1 VLTFVTL
8 ENLRDENGVDPENDT
23 DDRRAHDND
32 NDNDNAI
39 VEGPAVQ
46 AYVELART
54 IRKLTYLN
62 RRTPFR
68 DNSSQNTN
76 VK

>member
-1 VLTFVTL
+1 MLTFVIL
-8 ENLRDENGVDPENDT
+8 ENLRDENDVDPENDT
-23 DDRRAHDND
+23 DDRRAHD

-46 AYVELART
+46 AYVELARK
-54 IRKLTYLN
+54 IRKFTYLN
-62 RRTPFR
+62 RQTPFR